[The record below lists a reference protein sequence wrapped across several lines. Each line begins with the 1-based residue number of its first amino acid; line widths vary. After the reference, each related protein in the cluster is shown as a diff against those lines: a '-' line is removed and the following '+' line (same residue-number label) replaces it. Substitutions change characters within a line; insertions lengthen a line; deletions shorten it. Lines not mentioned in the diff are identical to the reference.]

1 VVSIPIVN
9 FWNLIAGI
17 MEVGAEVVEAK
28 EEDEDEEEKKE
39 KKKKEKEKET
49 QMQTQTQTETE
60 TEKETEKEKEKEKQ
74 IPLLPCLVQI
84 CYGEQNQVQEMQRLH
99 ARVDLT
105 GRSMWAVQKQNVT
118 GVKTTIPMSTPHMA
132 SRANLIHD
140 RSRRDPL
147 SRSES

>member
-1 VVSIPIVN
+1 
-9 FWNLIAGI
+9 
-17 MEVGAEVVEAK
+17 MVEAK

-39 KKKKEKEKET
+39 KKKKET
-49 QMQTQTQTETE
+49 Q
-60 TEKETEKEKEKEKQ
+60 TEKETEKEKEKQ

>member
-1 VVSIPIVN
+1 
-9 FWNLIAGI
+9 

-39 KKKKEKEKET
+39 KKEKEKE
-49 QMQTQTQTETE
+49 TQTQTETE
-60 TEKETEKEKEKEKQ
+60 TEKETEKEKEKQ